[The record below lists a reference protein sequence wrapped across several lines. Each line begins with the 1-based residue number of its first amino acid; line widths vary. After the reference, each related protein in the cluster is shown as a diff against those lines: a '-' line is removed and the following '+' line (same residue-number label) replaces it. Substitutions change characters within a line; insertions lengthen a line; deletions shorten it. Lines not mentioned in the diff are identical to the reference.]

1 MSYRFEQLFKNDPS
15 ALEEEIHRVLGLMAA
30 IDDPTNENYKTLNEI
45 LVSLHKLKEA
55 ETSHK
60 RVSRDQILAAVVHL
74 VGIAAIVNYERLHAI
89 FSKAGPMVL
98 KPFKS

>member
-1 MSYRFEQLFKNDPS
+1 MYRFEQIFKNDPS
-15 ALEEEIHRVLGLMAA
+15 ALEEEIHRVLALMAK
-30 IDDPTNENYKTLNEI
+30 IDDPIDARYQKLNEI
-45 LVSLHKLKEA
+45 LVSLHKLKES

-60 RVSRDQILAAVVHL
+60 RVSRDQILAALVHL
-74 VGIAAIVNYERLHAI
+74 VGIAAIINYERLHAI

>member
-1 MSYRFEQLFKNDPS
+1 MPYRFEQIFKNDPT
-15 ALEEEIHRVLGLMAA
+15 ALEAEIHRVLGLMAA
-30 IDDPTNENYKTLNEI
+30 IDDPADEKYKVLNEI

-60 RVSRDQILAAVVHL
+60 RVSRDQILAALVHL
-74 VGIAAIVNYERLHAI
+74 VGIAAIVNYERLHSV
-89 FSKAGPMVL
+89 FSKAGPMIL

>member
-1 MSYRFEQLFKNDPS
+1 MYRFEKIFKTDPS
-15 ALEEEIHRVLGLMAA
+15 ALEEEIHRVLALMAG
-30 IDDPTNENYKTLNEI
+30 IDDPTNERYQKLNEI
-45 LVSLHKLKEA
+45 LVSLHKLKES

-60 RVSRDQILAAVVHL
+60 RVSRDQILAALVHL
-74 VGIAAIVNYERLHAI
+74 IGIAAVINYERLHAI

>member
-1 MSYRFEQLFKNDPS
+1 MSYRFEQIFKNDPS
-15 ALEEEIHRVLGLMAA
+15 ALEEEFHRVLAQMAM
-30 IDDPTNENYKTLNEI
+30 IDDATEERYKTLNDQ
-45 LVSLHKLKEA
+45 LKQLHAMKEA

-60 RVSRDQILAAVVHL
+60 RISRDQLLNAGVHL
-74 VGIAAIVNYERLHAI
+74 IGIAAIINYERLHAI